1 MLDLRKFGDTGAKL
15 GLSMIILYF
24 INVNITFT
32 QWNLR

>member
-15 GLSMIILYF
+15 RLSMIILYS

>member
-15 GLSMIILYF
+15 RFSTIILYS